1 MREHGVEL
9 CRHVRP
15 RAGKDS
21 VGGTHDGALQ
31 IRVRAAP
38 SGGAANAAVCQALAR
53 ALGLRP
59 RAVGLISGE
68 KSRRKWVEVKG
79 DPEALAAE
87 LAVLARSER
96 VV

>member
-1 MREHGVEL
+1 
-9 CRHVRP
+9 
-15 RAGKDS
+15 
-21 VGGTHDGALQ
+21 
-31 IRVRAAP
+31 VRAAP
-38 SGGAANAAVCQALAR
+38 SGGAANVAVCQALAR

-68 KSRRKWVEVKG
+68 RSRRKWVEVQG
-79 DPEALAAE
+79 DPEALAAD